1 MATQSKQSV
10 DQWLRNSTVRGAITV
25 SLLAVCMGQA
35 LVSNV
40 VPGERADAAQSAG
53 GSSEIERLEAQIA
66 KLRGKKNSADLS
78 EGMFLLAK
86 EYFNAGDL
94 DKAIPLLKEAL
105 ELDVAAGRPTG
116 LIHHRLALALLLQ
129 AQRTRNADAPE
140 FDAALAEF
148 AAARAAYE
156 KESFS
161 NVPVILNSMGM
172 LEYTRKHYDKAIEYV
187 KQAAEIAT
195 DQNQPNEVAAA
206 YGNLTTIATGKGDL
220 EGALAFQQ
228 KAVNLLE
235 KAGVDDEIHADALC
249 RFAEVLKLLNR
260 FDESAAAYNKAL
272 QLEAKAGVPTLS
284 PELLGSAEFG
294 LAECMWNLHRLPE
307 ARQHY
312 QKSVQLLQTNRM
324 NPMFIKASIGLG
336 STQADL
342 REMDLAEKTHADALE
357 AAVAAKRPDLEV
369 TAVMQLSFDSLL
381 RGRPEQALQQ
391 LLDRKKVAEGPSVDP
406 IERGGY
412 TMMIGKC
419 YRTLGQ
425 TDAALKYY
433 GDALRAYE
441 SAKNPLRQ
449 AEALSNIA
457 VAYLDSGRT
466 AEFEMYSGRANE
478 LFTLMHDQVGAGTQD
493 YNRGQFELMRGNY
506 TKALPL
512 YESAIAKLKDL
523 DPLRSAG
530 ALRGKGFAL
539 LYTNQPQEAV
549 TTFEQALVMAKQADD
564 LEAQWDCNL
573 GLGRAYKMLGD
584 AGKAIPFLRSAVDL
598 VEKERQQLTRDSFKT
613 HNLDFRRACYSELT
627 DAYIGQSKPYEAL
640 EIAEKGKARAFLD
653 LLANRRSRQMDL
665 SFVVP
670 ADTKPGAGELP
681 ASQSSSTQAPQPLA
695 ARPQPQSD
703 LIASAELGGVG
714 TVRSVEIVPKAHALV
729 EPTMLSPVAANP
741 PNIEEIKKLVAARQ
755 STCVEYCLFPTKILI
770 WVIKPDLTVTTAVVN
785 LKRGQLAKEVQAT
798 YASLLTQPKDE
809 TQLKAFAQERQKN
822 LKLLYSQVVAPIE
835 KDLPKNAETPVT
847 IIPDGE
853 LFMVPFAAL
862 MAPDGS
868 YMMEKHTLSYM
879 PAIGVMRS
887 TQQLAGEHQDHG
899 KLLAFGNPF
908 SPLASSMGLPGL
920 PYAEKEVRNI
930 AQLFGP
936 ANSELKVGK
945 DATKA
950 AFASLAPANS
960 CLHLA
965 THGLV
970 DEEQPVKSAL
980 VLAPL
985 NGDDG
990 LLTVGDILSLKNI
1003 KANLIVLSACRT
1015 GRGKI
1020 TGDGVVG
1027 LSRAFIIAGTP
1038 SVIVSQWNV
1047 DDVMTEYLMRHF
1059 YQEYL
1064 AGKPKAQAL
1073 RDAQLAAIKT
1083 LERDNEGPVN
1093 ASTLR
1098 TNPRFWA
1105 AFQIIGEQR

>member
-1 MATQSKQSV
+1 MAIQSKQSA
-10 DQWLRNSTVRGAITV
+10 DQWLKGSTVRGALTV
-25 SLLAVCMGQA
+25 SLVAACLSPW

-40 VPGERADAAQSAG
+40 VPTAWAAVPAP
-53 GSSEIERLEAQIA
+53 SSEVERLEAQIA
-66 KLRGKKNSADLS
+66 KLRGKKNSVDLS
-78 EGMFLLAK
+78 EGIFMLAK

-116 LIHHRLALALLLQ
+116 LIHHRLALALLVK
-129 AQRTRNADAPE
+129 AQKTRNADAPE
-140 FDAALAEF
+140 FEAALAEF
-148 AAARAAYE
+148 QAARAAYE
-156 KESFS
+156 KESFG

-172 LEYTRKHYDKAIEYV
+172 LEYARKHYDQAVEYV

-195 DQNQPNEVAAA
+195 RQNQPSEISAA
-206 YGNLTTIATGKGDL
+206 YANLTTIATSKGDL
-220 EGALAFQQ
+220 EGALAFQR
-228 KAVNLLE
+228 KAVDQLE
-235 KAGVDDEIHADALC
+235 KSRVDDEIYADALC
-249 RFAEVLKLLNR
+249 RLAEVYKLLNKYE
-260 FDESAAAYNKAL
+260 ESAATYKKAL
-272 QLEAKAGVPTLS
+272 QLEAQAGMPTLS
-284 PELLGSAEFG
+284 PELQGSAEFG
-294 LAECMWNLHRLPE
+294 LAECLWNLHRLPE
-307 ARQHY
+307 ASEHY
-312 QKSVQLLQTNRM
+312 QKSVQLLQAHRASAI
-324 NPMFIKASIGLG
+324 FIKASIGLG

-342 REMDLAEKTHADALE
+342 KQLDRAEKTHADALA
-357 AAVAAKRPDLEV
+357 AAVAAKKPDLEL
-369 TAVMQLSFDSLL
+369 AALMQLSFDSLL
-381 RGRPEQALQQ
+381 RGRPEQALQH
-391 LLDRKKVAEGPSVDP
+391 LLDRRKLAEDTAIDP
-406 IERGGY
+406 IERGSF

-433 GDALRAYE
+433 GDSLRDYE
-441 SAKNPLRQ
+441 AAKNPLRQ

-466 AEFEMYSGRANE
+466 REFEIYSGRAAE

-506 TKALPL
+506 TKALLL
-512 YESAIAKLKDL
+512 YDSAITKLKDL

-539 LYTNQPQEAV
+539 LYTNQPQAAI
-549 TTFEQALVMAKQADD
+549 TTFEQALVVAKQADD

-573 GLGRAYKMLGD
+573 GMGRSYKMLGD
-584 AGKAIPFLRSAVDL
+584 NNKAIPFLRTAVDL

-613 HNLDFRRACYSELT
+613 HNLDFRRACYVELT
-627 DAYIGQSKPYEAL
+627 DAYIAQNQPYDAL

-653 LLANRRSRQMDL
+653 LLANRRSRQQMDL
-665 SFVVP
+665 SFIVP
-670 ADTKPGAGELP
+670 SDTRAGGAPSLDSAAQPGLK
-681 ASQSSSTQAPQPLA
+681 QLSS
-695 ARPQPQSD
+695 RPETD
-703 LIASAELGGVG
+703 LVASAELGDLG
-714 TVRSVEIVPKAHALV
+714 TMRSVEIAPKAHALV
-729 EPTMLSPVAANP
+729 EPTMLSPVSAQP
-741 PNIEEIKKLVAARQ
+741 PDIEEIKQLVAKRQ
-755 STCVEYCLFPTKILI
+755 STCVEYCLFPNKILI

-785 LKRGQLAKEVQAT
+785 LKRGVLAQEVQAT
-798 YASLLTQPKDE
+798 YDSLLKQPKDG

-822 LKLLYSQVVAPIE
+822 LKLLYTQLLAPVE
-835 KDLPKNAETPVT
+835 KDLPKDAQSPVT
-847 IIPDGE
+847 VIPDGE

-862 MAPDGS
+862 MMADGS
-868 YMMEKHTLSYM
+868 YVAEKHTLSYM

-887 TQQLAGEHQDHG
+887 TQQLAGEHAGHG
-899 KLLAFGNPF
+899 KLLAFGNPL

-920 PYAEKEVRNI
+920 PYAEKEVKNI

-936 ANSELKVGK
+936 TNSELKVGK

-950 AFASLAPANS
+950 AFASLAPAHS

-1038 SVIVSQWNV
+1038 SVVVSQWNV
-1047 DDVMTEYLMRHF
+1047 DDVMTEFLMRHF

-1073 RDAQLAAIKT
+1073 RDAQMTAIKT
-1083 LERDNEGPVN
+1083 LERDNDGPIT
-1093 ASTLR
+1093 ATTLR

-1105 AFQIIGEQR
+1105 AFQIIGEQK